1 MLQMTQA
8 LPASI
13 PATYTDIDLALARVL
28 ELTEYDGPDRDAEL
42 RDLLELS
49 AGIDAQDPPVRHY
62 RVWYVAAKT
71 KEQELDLQTLSKA
84 EEGVTFTGQVV
95 PIKSWLFQQ
104 AAYDEAYGLTL
115 PSLQCSA
122 EFLLEKMYG
131 VDLTTHLIAGFA
143 V

>member
-1 MLQMTQA
+1 MLKMAQA

-13 PATYTDIDLALARVL
+13 PATYIDIDLALARVL

-49 AGIDAQDPPVRHY
+49 AGVDAQNPPVRHY

-104 AAYDEAYGLTL
+104 SAYDESYGLKL
-115 PSLQCSA
+115 PSSLYSA
-122 EFLLEKMYG
+122 DYLLENMYG
-131 VDLTTHLIAGFA
+131 IDLTPGLIAGFA